1 MNEDKELD
9 ALIAGG
15 AFVLLIGLALMGL
28 IYLVNLG

>member
-15 AFVLLIGLALMGL
+15 TCVLLIGLALMGL
-28 IYLVNLG
+28 IYLVK